1 MLELI
6 ALLPW
11 ALFVVVAVWST
22 RRRPRLSRYPVPP
35 AGAAP
40 MVSVIVPAR
49 NEAANIGA
57 CVRSL
62 LATRYPSWE
71 LIVVDDESD
80 DGTGDILHALAAQGI
95 ENFRVIAGA
104 PLPPG
109 WYGKP
114 WACWQGYEAARGEL
128 LLFTDADTRH
138 EPALLGHAVGAMLA
152 EEADMVSAIPH
163 QRLVGF
169 WERVVMPHIL
179 LTIML
184 RYRDTTRLNRVTNPR
199 DAIANGQFILVRR
212 EAYEAVD
219 GHRGVRGEVVEDLR
233 LAQRFVEAGFRFF
246 IGHAQDLMT
255 TRMYR
260 SLAEVVRGWSK
271 NVARGARLTVSPW
284 LRPAIPWLI
293 ALWMLVFWV
302 LPAATLASTLFDGA
316 TGPIFAWAA
325 LATATSMLGWTVLNL
340 RMRVPMAYVL
350 IYPLGAIVGAGIFIR
365 SALRGERVPWKGRR
379 YH

>member
-1 MLELI
+1 
-6 ALLPW
+6 
-11 ALFVVVAVWST
+11 
-22 RRRPRLSRYPVPP
+22 
-35 AGAAP
+35 
-40 MVSVIVPAR
+40 MVSIIVPAR
-49 NEAANIGA
+49 NEAANIGP

-62 LATRYPSWE
+62 LSTRYPSWE

-80 DGTGDILHALAAQGI
+80 DGTGDILHALAAHGI

-104 PLPPG
+104 PLPRG
-109 WYGKP
+109 WFGKP

-152 EEADMVSAIPH
+152 EGAAMVSAIPH
-163 QRLVGF
+163 QRLVSF

-179 LTIML
+179 LTILL

-233 LAQRFVEAGFRFF
+233 LAQRLVEAGFRPFL
-246 IGHAQDLMT
+246 GHAEDLMT

-260 SLAEVVRGWSK
+260 SLREVVTGWSK
-271 NVARGARLTVSPW
+271 NVATGARLTVSPW

-293 ALWMLVFWV
+293 ALWMLVFWC
-302 LPAATLASTLFDGA
+302 LPPAVLASTLLDGA
-316 TGPIFAWAA
+316 GGPVIRWASLA
-325 LATATSMLGWTVLNL
+325 ATASLLGWALLHL
-340 RMRVPMAYVL
+340 RMRVPMAYVFL
-350 IYPLGAIVGAGIFIR
+350 YPLGALVSAGIFVR
-365 SALRGERVPWKGRR
+365 SALRGERVAWKGRR
-379 YH
+379 YG